1 MSELVLP
8 ERPAVASPFDLD
20 NPDGFARWR
29 ERKLRELPA
38 SVEQL
43 VVEVADPARLT
54 PAEHAALLD
63 RLRRTNMV
71 IYASRS
77 RGDEH
82 ARVSALAARFGLH
95 RLDCNWLADEEGL
108 SQITVSPAGTRADFI
123 PYTNRAIR
131 WHSDG
136 YYNEAARR
144 IRAMVLHCVRPAA
157 QGGENALID
166 HELIYLLMRSADP
179 ELVRALQADDA
190 LTIPARCDADG
201 AVRPAMTGPVFEVD
215 PVSGRLHMRYTA
227 RTQSIAWKADAATAA
242 AVAWLNDALAQ
253 PSRPGLY
260 RARLEAG
267 MGLLC
272 ANVLHDRSA
281 FVDDAAAP
289 RLLLR
294 ARYLDGIDGL
304 QARAPRQ

>member
-1 MSELVLP
+1 MTTLALP
-8 ERPAVASPFDLD
+8 ERPVLGSPFNLD
-20 NPDGFARWR
+20 DADAFARWR
-29 ERKLRELPA
+29 DRKLRELPT
-38 SVEQL
+38 SVDQL

-54 PAEHAALLD
+54 PVEHAALLD
-63 RLRRTNMV
+63 RLRHANMV
-71 IYASRS
+71 IYASRA
-77 RGDEH
+77 RGD
-82 ARVSALAARFGLH
+82 APDLVNALAARFGLR

-108 SQITVSPAGTRADFI
+108 SQITVAPAGTRADFI

-131 WHSDG
+131 WHTDG
-136 YYNEAARR
+136 YYNEASRR

-157 QGGENALID
+157 QGGENALLD

-179 ELVRALQADDA
+179 ALVRALQADGA
-190 LTIPARCDADG
+190 LTIPARRDADG
-201 AVRPAMTGPVFEVD
+201 TVRPTMTGPVFEVD

-227 RTQSIAWKADAATAA
+227 RTQSIVWKTDSATAA
-242 AVAWLNDALAQ
+242 AVGWLNATLAQ
-253 PSRPGLY
+253 PSLPGLY
-260 RARLEAG
+260 RVRLEAG

-281 FVDDAAAP
+281 FVDAAGMP

-304 QARAPRQ
+304 VGHDLS